1 MKAYE
6 ECYREAEDYGT
17 PLPAEL
23 IAKAYGSKKLLNY
36 SREHSH
42 FYKWLNHC
50 ENDLT
55 LQNPYI
61 AITLNS

>member
-23 IAKAYGSKKLLNY
+23 IAKAYGSKKLLSY
-36 SREHSH
+36 SRRTP
-42 FYKWLNHC
+42 L
-50 ENDLT
+50 L
-55 LQNPYI
+55 LQVVKP
-61 AITLNS
+61 LRK